1 MGIVVVGLGPGN
13 GRLLTREAWD
23 ILSTAQRV
31 YLRTARH
38 PTVADLPA
46 RVERVSFDH
55 VYETAV
61 QFDDVYAQIVAELLA
76 LGQTDDI
83 IYAVPGHPYMAE
95 STVTALVAAAKLA
108 GVAVRIVDGLS
119 FVEPMLTAVGV
130 DGLDGVQ
137 LYDAIA
143 LTNYH
148 YPPLNPDAPVLLGQV
163 YSRLL
168 AGELKLVLTA
178 VYPDEHTVQLV
189 HAVGTEAAQ
198 VETIPLYQL
207 DHSSQI
213 NHLTSLYIPPLPRK
227 GSLMTLAETV
237 ATLRSPEGCPW
248 DQEQTPQSL
257 RDGLLGEVAE
267 VLDALDADDPENL
280 CEELGDVFYHLV
292 MQTQMAAENGDFTL
306 TDVVVGIEEKLK
318 RRHPHVWGDWQV
330 ADSGEVVRNWEA
342 IKQEEKAGRGETA
355 VSILDQVPQSLPA
368 LSRAQAVQTRVRK
381 DAGFDWPDVAG
392 VWEKLAEEVAELQ
405 AAASEAEQQA
415 ELGDLLF
422 TVVNLARWLGV
433 EAETALREATLRFN
447 GRFRHV
453 EQLVAERGLDWRKLD
468 LAALDALWREAKQIV
483 L

>member
-1 MGIVVVGLGPGN
+1 MSITVVGLGPGN

-38 PTVADLPA
+38 PTVADLPTQ
-46 RVERVSFDH
+46 VERVSFDH

-61 QFDDVYAQIVAELLA
+61 KFDDVYAQIVAELLA
-76 LGQTDDI
+76 LGQSGDI

-95 STVTALVAAAKLA
+95 STVTALVAAAKEA

-168 AGELKLVLTA
+168 AGELKLGLTA
-178 VYPDEHTVQLV
+178 VYPDEHMVQLV

-207 DHSSQI
+207 DHSDQI
-213 NHLTSLYIPPLPRK
+213 NHLTSLYIPPLSRK

-237 ATLRSPEGCPW
+237 HIWLHRFGVPRLR
-248 DQEQTPQSL
+248 
-257 RDGLLGEVAE
+257 
-267 VLDALDADDPENL
+267 
-280 CEELGDVFYHLV
+280 
-292 MQTQMAAENGDFTL
+292 
-306 TDVVVGIEEKLK
+306 I
-318 RRHPHVWGDWQV
+318 
-330 ADSGEVVRNWEA
+330 
-342 IKQEEKAGRGETA
+342 
-355 VSILDQVPQSLPA
+355 
-368 LSRAQAVQTRVRK
+368 
-381 DAGFDWPDVAG
+381 
-392 VWEKLAEEVAELQ
+392 
-405 AAASEAEQQA
+405 
-415 ELGDLLF
+415 
-422 TVVNLARWLGV
+422 
-433 EAETALREATLRFN
+433 
-447 GRFRHV
+447 
-453 EQLVAERGLDWRKLD
+453 
-468 LAALDALWREAKQIV
+468 
-483 L
+483 

>member
-1 MGIVVVGLGPGN
+1 
-13 GRLLTREAWD
+13 
-23 ILSTAQRV
+23 
-31 YLRTARH
+31 
-38 PTVADLPA
+38 
-46 RVERVSFDH
+46 
-55 VYETAV
+55 
-61 QFDDVYAQIVAELLA
+61 
-76 LGQTDDI
+76 
-83 IYAVPGHPYMAE
+83 
-95 STVTALVAAAKLA
+95 
-108 GVAVRIVDGLS
+108 
-119 FVEPMLTAVGV
+119 
-130 DGLDGVQ
+130 
-137 LYDAIA
+137 

-178 VYPDEHTVQLV
+178 VYPDEHTVRLV

-207 DHSSQI
+207 DHSNQI